1 MSAKLDVTHAIPE
14 NVATAPVRRAFD
26 LKPETV
32 ADLSRFG
39 NQVPVFLQNYV
50 RSWSPYRPWWNY
62 EDGVVWK
69 GALDLYGVT
78 QDAALLDY
86 VLREMDSRV
95 LPDGAM
101 PTFLPKEYNIDHVNG
116 GKILL
121 PLYRF
126 TGEERF
132 RKAMDIQFAQL
143 KDHPRTQSGNYWHK
157 QIYPS
162 QVWLDG
168 LFMAQPFQTDYAR
181 VTGNEALFRDT
192 VQQFQSVER
201 LLKKTENGLYY
212 HGWDESRAER
222 WADPVTGLSSHVWG
236 RSMGW
241 WIGALVDVYE
251 ASEGFDAGLRAEIA
265 RIAADTLTAVLRFRS
280 DNGLW
285 YQVVDQGHR
294 VGNYEEASASAMIA
308 YGLMKAARLGIVDQ
322 AAGQTGQD
330 SLRAVVSRF
339 VTPEAL
345 NGICGVAGL
354 GNNPYRDGSYEYYL
368 SEKITPNDPKGVGA
382 LMWALTEGLRTA
394 HEYR

>member
-1 MSAKLDVTHAIPE
+1 MTAKLDVTHAIPE
-14 NVATAPVRRAFD
+14 DVATAPVQRD
-26 LKPETV
+26 LTLSADTV
-32 ADLSRFG
+32 KALSVFG
-39 NQVPVFLQNYV
+39 NQVPVFLQNYL
-50 RSWSPYRPWWNY
+50 RTWTPYRPWWNY

-69 GALDLYGVT
+69 GVLDLYGVT

-86 VLREMDSRV
+86 VVQEMETRV

-116 GKILL
+116 GKVLF

-157 QIYPS
+157 QIYPH

-181 VTGNEALFRDT
+181 VTGNEALFADT
-192 VQQFQSVER
+192 VQQFLSVER
-201 LLKKTENGLYY
+201 LLKKTENGLYF
-212 HGWDESRAER
+212 HGWDESRQER
-222 WADPVTGLSSHVWG
+222 WSDPETGLSPNVWG

-241 WIGALVDVYE
+241 WVGALVDVFE
-251 ASEGFDAGLRAEIA
+251 GSEGFDEGLRSEIA
-265 RIAADTLTAVLRFRS
+265 RITRDTLEALVKVRS
-280 DNGLW
+280 ANGLW
-285 YQVVDQGHR
+285 YQVVDQGTR
-294 VGNYEEASASAMIA
+294 EGNYEEASASAMIA
-308 YGLMKAARLGIVDQ
+308 YGLIKAARLKVVGPDL
-322 AAGQTGQD
+322 GQIGLE
-330 SLRAVVSRF
+330 SLKAVTARF
-339 VTPEAL
+339 VTPSAL

-354 GNNPYRDGSYEYYL
+354 GNTPYRDGTYAYYL

-382 LMWALTEGLRTA
+382 LMWALTEGLKA
-394 HEYR
+394 DHEY